1 MTAGERPLVDQL
13 EELAGLALDILP
25 RLTNPTSGL
34 FCHKTHLE
42 SGRYVNQGAN
52 PFYTAICLIG
62 LVSHGSDRAVALT
75 ADLARSFDA
84 VGRACEDPA
93 SPINLLAGALWS
105 FSLAQDSRADSVL
118 ARLEASLDPPRQ
130 TAMELGLVM
139 SGLSAAAEGCP
150 RLRDASV
157 RLAGSCAPELLGR
170 FSAPAS
176 LFSGIARA
184 DRGLDARHARVTTFA
199 SQVYPIHG
207 LAEYARV
214 MSDRLAPE
222 ARAAADRIVDAQ
234 GSVGQ
239 WWWIYS
245 VRSGEV
251 LEGYPVYLVHQDAMA
266 FLALAALQ
274 NIGEGPYEQ
283 ALHAGLEWAMGQ
295 NEIGRGLIQ
304 NEPPFFARAL
314 QRKGTDPDGFFGLS
328 RADHWRVIL
337 ASLLGRG
344 RGTSALP
351 RDLEILDED
360 RPYHLGWLLHAAAL
374 VRDWQPGI

>member
-1 MTAGERPLVDQL
+1 MTAGDRPVPGQL
-13 EELAGLALDILP
+13 EELASLALDILP
-25 RLTNPTSGL
+25 RLRSPTTGL
-34 FCHKTHLE
+34 FSHKTHLD

-62 LVSHGSDRAVALT
+62 LVSHDSDRARALT
-75 ADLARSFDA
+75 ADLAPSFDA
-84 VGRACEDPA
+84 LGRACEDAA
-93 SPINLLAGALWS
+93 SPINLLAAALWS
-105 FSLAQDSRADSVL
+105 FSLAQDSRADAVL
-118 ARLEASLDPPRQ
+118 ARLEALLEPASR
-130 TAMELGLVM
+130 TAMELGLVL

-150 RLRDASV
+150 RLRDPAV

-184 DRGLDARHARVTTFA
+184 ERGLDAVHARVTTFA

-222 ARAAADRIVDAQ
+222 ARAAADRIVDVQ
-234 GSVGQ
+234 GPLGQ

-245 VRSGEV
+245 DRSGEV

-274 NIGEGPYEQ
+274 NMGEGSYEEP
-283 ALHAGLEWAMGQ
+283 LRAGLEWAMGP
-295 NEIGRGLIQ
+295 NELGRALIRRD
-304 NEPPFFARAL
+304 PPFFARAI

-328 RADHWRVIL
+328 RAHHWRLVL
-337 ASLLGRG
+337 ASLVGGG
-344 RGTSALP
+344 RGTSAQS

-360 RPYHLGWLLHAAAL
+360 RSYHLGWLLHATAL

>member
-1 MTAGERPLVDQL
+1 MTAGDRPLFGQL

-34 FCHKTHLE
+34 FSHKTHLD

-62 LVSHGSDRAVALT
+62 LVSHGSDRAAALT
-75 ADLARSFDA
+75 ADLASSFDA

-93 SPINLLAGALWS
+93 SPINLLACALWS

-118 ARLEASLDPPRQ
+118 ARLDASLDPPRQ

-150 RLRDASV
+150 RLRDAAV
-157 RLAGSCAPELLGR
+157 RLAGGCAPELLGR

-184 DRGLDARHARVTTFA
+184 DRGLDALHARVTTFA

-214 MSDRLAPE
+214 VSDRLAPE
-222 ARAAADRIVDAQ
+222 ARAAADRIVDVQ
-234 GSVGQ
+234 GSLGQ

-251 LEGYPVYLVHQDAMA
+251 LEGYPVYVVHQDAMA

-274 NIGEGPYEQ
+274 NIGEGSYES
-283 ALHAGLEWAMGQ
+283 ALHAGLEWAMCQ
-295 NEIGRGLIQ
+295 NELGRGLIQ
-304 NEPPFFARAL
+304 SEPPFFARAL

-328 RADHWRVIL
+328 RADHWRVVL
-337 ASLLGRG
+337 ASLVGRG

-360 RPYHLGWLLHAAAL
+360 RPYHLGWLLHATAL
-374 VRDWQPGI
+374 VRDWQTGL